1 MAKYQKG
8 RTMNGLRTKCSV
20 VLAAMACVG
29 TMAAAGS
36 PAETFTATASVKTAG
51 AGAATAP
58 VTVTVDRTMT
68 QAEADK
74 LLAAFKS
81 GGAAGLR
88 TALKGVKPT
97 GSIQL
102 GAGKATPTRLA
113 IERQTDKGR
122 LITMVSDT
130 PILHLGAGL
139 PDAKSKEGYDFAVID
154 LEVGP
159 GGGSGT
165 LTPAAKVTVKG
176 GAFVVEGYSTEP
188 LHLASVT
195 AKK

>member
-1 MAKYQKG
+1 
-8 RTMNGLRTKCSV
+8 MNGLRTKCGV
-20 VLAAMACVG
+20 VLAGVACV
-29 TMAAAGS
+29 MAMSAAEVF
-36 PAETFTATASVKTAG
+36 AETFTATATVKTAG
-51 AGAATAP
+51 ASAATAP
-58 VTVTVDRTMT
+58 VTVTVDRIMT

-74 LLAAFKS
+74 LLAAFKA
-81 GGAAGLR
+81 GGAAGLHK
-88 TALKGVKPT
+88 ALKGVKPT

-102 GAGKATPTRLA
+102 GGGPAVPTRLA

-122 LITMVSDT
+122 LITMVSDA
-130 PILHLGAGL
+130 PIVHLGAGL
-139 PDAKSKEGYDFAVID
+139 PDAKPKAGFDFAVLD

-165 LTPAAKVTVKG
+165 LTPAAKIAVKG

-188 LHLASVT
+188 LALTSVT